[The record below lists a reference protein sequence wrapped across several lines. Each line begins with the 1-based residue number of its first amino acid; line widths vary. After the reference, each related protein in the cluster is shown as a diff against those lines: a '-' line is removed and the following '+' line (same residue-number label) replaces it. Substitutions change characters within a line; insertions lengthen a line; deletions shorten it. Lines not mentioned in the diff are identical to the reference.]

1 MCENSVPVWG
11 AESAFR
17 RAVAAAADGG
27 GAWAAR
33 TASGP
38 VRMRG
43 DIFAAARRWRGRA
56 LPTGNLASRAAR
68 RRGAGAVGGAA
79 AAGQG
84 AAWTPLGLRSGGG
97 LTVSVLTPRASAVVG
112 VAATGQANGASDG
125 EGDVVVIPRSW
136 MATVGVRVDPRT
148 DGGTAALGRVSSSSS
163 AST

>member
-1 MCENSVPVWG
+1 MPHLEKKSVPVWG
-11 AESAFR
+11 ADPAFR

-68 RRGAGAVGGAA
+68 RRGAGAGGGAA

-84 AAWTPLGLRSGGG
+84 AAWTPLGLR
-97 LTVSVLTPRASAVVG
+97 LVLEAFRQVFFNTNALPRITIGADVWGESDIMTG
-112 VAATGQANGASDG
+112 VY
-125 EGDVVVIPRSW
+125 
-136 MATVGVRVDPRT
+136 
-148 DGGTAALGRVSSSSS
+148 
-163 AST
+163 

>member
-1 MCENSVPVWG
+1 MRFRQEIWLPAQPVV
-11 AESAFR
+11 
-17 RAVAAAADGG
+17 VA
-27 GAWAAR
+27 
-33 TASGP
+33 
-38 VRMRG
+38 
-43 DIFAAARRWRGRA
+43 RGRA
-56 LPTGNLASRAAR
+56 GVR
-68 RRGAGAVGGAA
+68 RRRDRGR
-79 AAGQG
+79 
-84 AAWTPLGLRSGGG
+84 WTPLGLRSGGG